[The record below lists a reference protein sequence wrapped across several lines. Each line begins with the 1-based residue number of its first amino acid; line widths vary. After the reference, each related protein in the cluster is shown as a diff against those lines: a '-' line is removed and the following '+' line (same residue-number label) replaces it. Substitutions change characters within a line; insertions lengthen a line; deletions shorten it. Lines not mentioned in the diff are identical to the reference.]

1 MLRSVQPNHTPTPF
15 FIPHEGFFTFPGI
28 MATVLSVL
36 LGASL
41 MGARLP
47 ALYYHYN
54 SMAPEGSGES
64 YTYDNAMLLVV
75 FTIVPLACFGNFWAI
90 SYMLFRK
97 EFTAAPGK

>member
-1 MLRSVQPNHTPTPF
+1 
-15 FIPHEGFFTFPGI
+15 
-28 MATVLSVL
+28 MASLLSIL

-47 ALYYHYN
+47 AMYYHYN
-54 SMAPEGSGES
+54 NMTGLPEDDA

-75 FTIVPLACFGNFWAI
+75 FTIVPLACFGNYWAI
-90 SYMLFRK
+90 AYMLFRR

>member
-1 MLRSVQPNHTPTPF
+1 LPTAF
-15 FIPHEGFFTFPGI
+15 FKPHAGFFTFPGG
-28 MATVLSVL
+28 MAALMSAL

-54 SMAPEGSGES
+54 SMAPTGSGES

-75 FTIVPLACFGNFWAI
+75 FTIVPLACFGNFWSV

>member
-1 MLRSVQPNHTPTPF
+1 MHTPTAF
-15 FIPHEGFFTFPGI
+15 FVPHEGFFTFPGK
-28 MATVLSVL
+28 MAAVLSIA

-47 ALYYHYN
+47 ALYFHYN
-54 SMAPEGSGES
+54 SMADPASGES

-75 FTIVPLACFGNFWAI
+75 FTIVPLACFGSYWAV